1 MSQNGSIRQR
11 RTSTLNN
18 DGVLFPGGR
27 SSPIPRPTSLASV
40 RSTNYSET
48 DHSEILSPTPR
59 RHYLIQRQSSQWLQ
73 SGGGISPS
81 TSRPSSPLNPNHP
94 TGGFR
99 RHKPSLSFSSL
110 AGNSKQK
117 GAKVSGLNDSLARRW
132 VRWMHKN
139 KLKGWVLP
147 IQILL
152 ALWVKWAVGLGSYSG
167 ENTPPMYG
175 DYEAQRHWLE
185 ITYHLPVR
193 MWYKYDL
200 QYWGLDY
207 PPLTAY
213 VSWIFGYIA
222 NKINPAWVALDSSR
236 GIELPN
242 SKIYMRA
249 TVLVCDLLIYLPA
262 LFYFATKS
270 SLLRHRSIR
279 ARHVA
284 FFTLLLQ
291 PALILI
297 DSGHFQYNSVMLGLT
312 CQAFNYFL
320 EGQDLLGAI
329 CFVASLGFK
338 QMALYYSPAVF
349 SYLLG
354 KCLLLGWKEGSAH
367 LIRIGLVTVLSFIV
381 LFLPFLYPSF
391 PENLLPP
398 IQRIFPFARG
408 LFEDKVA
415 NFWCTSNVVFKWNR
429 HFSASLLPK
438 LATGLTAVAFMPTM
452 WALLSPGIKGFGSMA
467 SLYHTEASVDGTEN
481 KKSRRPAPTVS
492 LLAHS
497 LFQCSLSFFL
507 FSFQVH
513 EKTILVPLLPV
524 SLLMITSA
532 PTVEG
537 SDWEWGV
544 LLNNVGCFSMWPLLR
559 RDGLSVQYVSL
570 LALWNYAI
578 GHNPFRQKSLQ
589 ALTLAVYSAIFVLHI
604 SELVISPPARYPDIF
619 PVLNTLISGG
629 VFGLAWLWSL
639 KRLVE
644 LSWAMGSLGTQRSS
658 APSSLRMNSLSNG
671 TRTKPLAVQEVF
683 SSSIYGDNSAT
694 GGNGHNSQRHS
705 VSPASS
711 MVRRRNTSVLPPT
724 REEGPSTA
732 SVVDLNEPS
741 M

>member
-1 MSQNGSIRQR
+1 
-11 RTSTLNN
+11 
-18 DGVLFPGGR
+18 
-27 SSPIPRPTSLASV
+27 
-40 RSTNYSET
+40 
-48 DHSEILSPTPR
+48 
-59 RHYLIQRQSSQWLQ
+59 
-73 SGGGISPS
+73 
-81 TSRPSSPLNPNHP
+81 
-94 TGGFR
+94 
-99 RHKPSLSFSSL
+99 
-110 AGNSKQK
+110 
-117 GAKVSGLNDSLARRW
+117 
-132 VRWMHKN
+132 MHKN

-683 SSSIYGDNSAT
+683 SSSIYGDNLAT